1 MRGAGCRLRDFDP
14 QASVNDSV
22 SMSEPSSGK
31 LPTNARRP
39 RPRFRAKLVG
49 TAILI
54 LLVVT
59 PSALVHVLH
68 ATAEESVQTSQLPEH
83 VADLRDAILAAA
95 RSGNIDELKAVFDMS
110 GTAPD
115 LGIPG
120 AADPIAALKMQSA
133 DGKGQEV
140 LANLIELLSM
150 PPAARPFGSDIENN
164 LLYIWPYLAE
174 RPLDKLTPSEE
185 VDLYRLVSPAKAA
198 EMHEKKR
205 WMWWCVVITAD
216 GNWLMFKRI
225 E

>member
-1 MRGAGCRLRDFDP
+1 M
-14 QASVNDSV
+14 
-22 SMSEPSSGK
+22 
-31 LPTNARRP
+31 
-39 RPRFRAKLVG
+39 G
-49 TAILI
+49 TALLI

-59 PSALVHVLH
+59 PIALVHDLQ
-68 ATAEESVQTSQLPEH
+68 AAAEESAQTSQLPEH
-83 VADLRDAILAAA
+83 VADLRDAILTAA

-110 GTAPD
+110 GTTPD

-120 AADPIAALKMQSA
+120 VTDPIAALKTESA
-133 DGKGQEV
+133 DGNGREI
-140 LANLIELLSM
+140 LANLIELLNM
-150 PPAARPFGSDIENN
+150 PPATQPFGSDIENN
-164 LLYIWPYLAE
+164 LLYVWPYLAE

-205 WMWWCVVITAD
+205 WMWWCLVVAAD